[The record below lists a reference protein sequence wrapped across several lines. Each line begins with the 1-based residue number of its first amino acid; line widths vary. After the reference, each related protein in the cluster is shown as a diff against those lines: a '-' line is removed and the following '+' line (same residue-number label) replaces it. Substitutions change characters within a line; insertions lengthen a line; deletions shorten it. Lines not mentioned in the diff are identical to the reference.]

1 MSNYSNNLYSNII
14 QKCVVFSFNFMYV
27 PAVLMKFIHHE
38 GNRSTKIQYAA
49 RAENNKI

>member
-1 MSNYSNNLYSNII
+1 
-14 QKCVVFSFNFMYV
+14 MYV

-49 RAENNKI
+49 RAENNKIQDKNIRYEIKIKKNKKMKK